1 MARELARLILLV
13 AVLLM
18 PLGMSSATA
27 AAPSHHDMAG
37 MMRGHCPD
45 QAPAQH
51 HKAGFAECTM
61 ACASALPAQDLVRD
75 EVPLRAPQLVI
86 PMPAEML
93 RGIMMEI
100 ATPPPKF
107 S

>member
-1 MARELARLILLV
+1 MAHQWMTA
-13 AVLLM
+13 M
-18 PLGMSSATA
+18 PAMQ
-27 AAPSHHDMAG
+27 
-37 MMRGHCPD
+37 HCPD
-45 QAPAQH
+45 QSSKHDKNAGPAL
-51 HKAGFAECTM
+51 CSM